1 MTPFQRKPIWRRHEQ
16 QNLQKLNLRALH
28 TTQKHFSKSEW
39 RQWTEKLQQHCLEIL
54 NSHSSGSQPM
64 APGKTDCGHFSPQL
78 SPGTFTSCPGS
89 PLLPKV
95 LSPDR
100 SGLWWVRKGS
110 KDSWEILQFKGKA
123 TQWDFLIPG
132 AFSKARVTYPHHVFQ
147 TCILT
152 CLHSCPKVQQC
163 SVPMQIISLPPKT
176 SYHLCF
182 PPAHSLS
189 Q

>member
-1 MTPFQRKPIWRRHEQ
+1 METVNRKATAALPRNPKQ
-16 QNLQKLNLRALH
+16 PQLRIPA
-28 TTQKHFSKSEW
+28 
-39 RQWTEKLQQHCLEIL
+39 
-54 NSHSSGSQPM
+54 NG
-64 APGKTDCGHFSPQL
+64 PGKTACGDFSPQL

-110 KDSWEILQFKGKA
+110 KDSWEMLQFKGKA
-123 TQWDFLIPG
+123 TQWDFWFLLHSLRPG
-132 AFSKARVTYPHHVFQ
+132 LP
-147 TCILT
+147 ILT
-152 CLHSCPKVQQC
+152 RHSRPPSLQCLHSCPKVQQC

-176 SYHLCF
+176 SYHLCS